1 MSITFSSHNI
11 QSTRPNIFIPI
22 NNKMKFTSSLVALC
36 ILQGASAFVFQAPAQ
51 AGSALKSSD
60 VSYFEK
66 GTGSSYAPVKTS
78 SRGGDMNLVKN
89 VWDTLTPTTVQGGSL
104 RTWSFQTPEVKRVQV
119 FLKTEGRPLNADI
132 DLWQGPDNTPEK
144 MRVYIEDGS
153 ARSFNAV
160 IETPRGHNA
169 VAIRNTG
176 QLEFPLEGCVEAG
189 MDDIP
194 VTQRFSDQSIPKVI
208 QGGAIKTYPFSAYS
222 ENVKVLLKTD
232 GRPLNARIELLQGP
246 NNNKQVVEV
255 YTEDGLERPFFIV
268 LETPGVNNV
277 VRIVNTAPVEFPMT
291 AVVEAYPLEPSNI
304 NDDTISRPSPAWETG
319 GYFFGR

>member
-1 MSITFSSHNI
+1 
-11 QSTRPNIFIPI
+11 
-22 NNKMKFTSSLVALC
+22 MKFTSSIIALC
-36 ILQGASAFVFQAPAQ
+36 LVQGASAFTMPAPKAQ
-51 AGSALKSSD
+51 TVAMASSR
-60 VSYFEK
+60 VSYYEQGSNSGTSTYGAAPSTK
-66 GTGSSYAPVKTS
+66 GGS
-78 SRGGDMNLVKN
+78 MNLVKD
-89 VWDTLTPTTVQGGSL
+89 VWETLTPTIVQGGSL

-132 DLWQGPDNTPEK
+132 DLWQGPDNTPQK
-144 MRVYIEDGS
+144 MRVYVEDGE

-160 IETPRGHNA
+160 IETPFGHNA

-189 MDDIP
+189 IDDLP
-194 VTQRFSDQSIPKVI
+194 VTQRFSAQTSAKII
-208 QGGAIKTYPFSAYS
+208 QGGAIKTYPFSAYA

-255 YTEDGLERPFFIV
+255 YTEDGLMRPFFMV

-291 AVVEAYPLEPSNI
+291 AAVEAYPLEPTMV
-304 NDDTISRPSPAWETG
+304 NDDTIARGGPAWETG
-319 GYFFGR
+319 GFFFGR